1 MTKPALPRAVRHLVR
16 DRAGNRCEYCRHPAS
31 YAYSSFVC
39 DHIMPRVLGSGNDA
53 SELAWACSGC
63 NSSKYTKTHARDP
76 QTGRV
81 VPLFNPRRQRWSQH
95 FAWSE
100 DALFVIG
107 RTATGRATVEALHLN
122 RAELLNLRRVL
133 QAAGEHPPVEQD

>member
-1 MTKPALPRAVRHLVR
+1 
-16 DRAGNRCEYCRHPAS
+16 
-31 YAYSSFVC
+31 
-39 DHIMPRVLGSGNDA
+39 MPRVLGSGNDA